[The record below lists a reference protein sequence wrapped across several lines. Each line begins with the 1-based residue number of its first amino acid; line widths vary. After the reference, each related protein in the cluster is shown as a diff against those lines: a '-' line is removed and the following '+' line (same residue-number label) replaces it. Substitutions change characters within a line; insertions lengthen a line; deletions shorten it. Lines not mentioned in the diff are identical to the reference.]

1 MATLVISP
9 NGIETRRAQFI
20 SKYESIKSIIIK
32 NSKAHFWAFAIN
44 RKKFISMTKIESM
57 RWRK

>member
-1 MATLVISP
+1 MATLLISP

-44 RKKFISMTKIESM
+44 RKKFISKIES
-57 RWRK
+57 